1 MQVIQVIVGEQ
12 MSECLPW
19 AAASNDVLTSGV
31 GEGSKDGHEAWENI
45 RSSDDLIWSSK
56 GHQLLSAQR
65 D

>member
-1 MQVIQVIVGEQ
+1 MIQVIVGEQ

-45 RSSDDLIWSSK
+45 RSSDDQCYAKIISFRLYY
-56 GHQLLSAQR
+56 A
-65 D
+65 